1 MIKGEDMNLSDFF
14 NREQKKEE
22 QEIAFPILSFGGKE
36 LKQSSP
42 FFLVLENKGKGK
54 AKISVKCS
62 LKVCLPCDRCLA
74 PVEVPL
80 VLNFEREV
88 YAPDAEMSEEE
99 REEQQFMKEYE
110 LDLEE
115 LLREELQL
123 SWPSKVLCSEECKGI
138 CSVCGQNLNEGDC
151 ECDSFVPD
159 IRLAGLMDIFLG
171 NE

>member
-1 MIKGEDMNLSDFF
+1 M
-14 NREQKKEE
+14 
-22 QEIAFPILSFGGKE
+22 
-36 LKQSSP
+36 
-42 FFLVLENKGKGK
+42 
-54 AKISVKCS
+54 
-62 LKVCLPCDRCLA
+62 
-74 PVEVPL
+74 EVPL

>member
-1 MIKGEDMNLSDFF
+1 
-14 NREQKKEE
+14 
-22 QEIAFPILSFGGKE
+22 
-36 LKQSSP
+36 
-42 FFLVLENKGKGK
+42 
-54 AKISVKCS
+54 
-62 LKVCLPCDRCLA
+62 
-74 PVEVPL
+74 
-80 VLNFEREV
+80 
-88 YAPDAEMSEEE
+88 
-99 REEQQFMKEYE
+99 MKEYE